1 MALLSKPN
9 LHVISLLS
17 TSIACMSCEAPSVPQ
32 GYFEPQTTE
41 EVSAGTN
48 NEPRAGATA
57 MLSYQ
62 ESLNGYWAHYSQV
75 STCVAIGS
83 SLEQIN
89 RSFYLVRVEQSPHG
103 ALQETWEAC
112 QIDLT
117 PVISV

>member
-1 MALLSKPN
+1 MALLNKSK
-9 LHVISLLS
+9 LQIISLLS
-17 TSIACMSCEAPSVPQ
+17 LSSIASISCNAASAPQ
-32 GYFEPQTTE
+32 GYFEPQTLE

-48 NEPRAGATA
+48 NDPQAGAGNA
-57 MLSYQ
+57 KLSR
-62 ESLNGYWAHYSQV
+62 SIDGYWAHYSEV

-89 RSFYLVRVEQSPHG
+89 RSFYLVKVEQSLHG

-117 PVISV
+117 